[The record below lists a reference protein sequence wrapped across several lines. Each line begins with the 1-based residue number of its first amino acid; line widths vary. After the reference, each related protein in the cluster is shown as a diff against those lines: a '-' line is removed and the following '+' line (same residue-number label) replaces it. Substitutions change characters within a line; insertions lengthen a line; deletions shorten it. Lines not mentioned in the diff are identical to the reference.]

1 MNPMADY
8 ANFAFFYD
16 SLMGNAD
23 YEKRA
28 DYCLALFDN
37 LKHSP
42 GLILDLACGTG
53 SLLFELKKRGL
64 DIFGADIS
72 ADMLAQA
79 KDKSYENGME
89 DVLLLCQ
96 DMRELELYG
105 SVDTVLCTLDSLNH
119 LGNSGD
125 LQRTFDRV
133 SLFLNPGGYF
143 IFDMN
148 TVHKHKKV
156 LADNAF
162 VLECPEVFCVWQN
175 EYHKENNRVQ
185 IQLDFFENHG
195 NSYVRYE
202 ESFSETAYPQETVE
216 LMLRK
221 SGFTDVRVYDD
232 MSFSPPAT
240 DSQRL
245 IYAAKK

>member
-1 MNPMADY
+1 MRNY
-8 ANFAFFYD
+8 SNFAFFYD
-16 SLMGNAD
+16 TLMQNAD

-42 GLILDLACGTG
+42 GLTLDLACGTG
-53 SLLFELKKRGL
+53 SLLFELKKRGI

-72 ADMLAQA
+72 AEMLAQA
-79 KDKSYENGME
+79 KDKSYELGME

-96 DMRELELYG
+96 DMRELDLYG
-105 SVDTVLCTLDSLNH
+105 SVDTVICTLDSLNH
-119 LGNSGD
+119 LGSSGD
-125 LQRTFDRV
+125 IQKTFDRV
-133 SLFLNPGGYF
+133 SMFLNSGGYF

-148 TVHKHKKV
+148 TVYKHKEI
-156 LADNAF
+156 LSDNTF
-162 VLECPEVFCVWQN
+162 VLENPEVFCVWQN
-175 EYHKENNRVQ
+175 SYHEENNRVD

-195 NSYVRYE
+195 KSYVRYE
-202 ESFSETAYPQETVE
+202 ESFSETAYPQKTVE
-216 LMLRK
+216 NMLLK
-221 SGFTDVRVYDD
+221 SGFGDIRVFDD
-232 MSFSPPAT
+232 MSFAPPAP